1 MSKTILIA
9 GKNMPEAGNFTDGVA
24 FSGRNI
30 IVSGTIADSEET
42 RKLTIAERKANQEA
56 YEEEKAQEAKSGET
70 VLLSPACASWD
81 MFKSYEERGKLF
93 KQYVRELE

>member
-42 RKLTIAERKANQEA
+42 RKLTIAERKANR
-56 YEEEKAQEAKSGET
+56 S
-70 VLLSPACASWD
+70 LL
-81 MFKSYEERGKLF
+81 
-93 KQYVRELE
+93 